1 MKKITTRDSD
11 QTLNVN
17 IVFINKQNRISLQI
31 IFKFNV
37 EVEEFRYL
45 YNIILSGLRRTQKHK
60 K

>member
-1 MKKITTRDSD
+1 VKKITTRDSD